1 MEEGYDEMDEEEGIL
16 EVVYTK
22 ELPSKTSH
30 FCTGVRTNL
39 QSISCRPVSK
49 PVRYEESQD
58 EEDEEEE
65 EDDAEDCE

>member
-1 MEEGYDEMDEEEGIL
+1 
-16 EVVYTK
+16 
-22 ELPSKTSH
+22 
-30 FCTGVRTNL
+30 VRTNL
-39 QSISCRPVSK
+39 QSISRRPVSK